1 VPRHAQSAAAVA
13 QLFCG
18 PSFIDEVDYTVEKE
32 EERFCYTVWIWTD
45 APNDLAL
52 EGKLQVEEPLV
63 HSDEYLSRLGS
74 MEERSSPVRD
84 DPTATFDYKVFI
96 HLDRVLDYNPLPDS
110 PERMSFESV
119 VTGIPADDPS
129 ASACPVRFDFT
140 WCLGMRDGES
150 LWRRMSVHDRLGGRG
165 DQQDRPPP
173 RGSDGVDG
181 WVGFRQYP
189 PTSWHDLRRGSSGHH
204 WDGGAG
210 TSSGHGG
217 FGGRRFTAGASDA
230 NPAHWVWQPRKDG
243 PKGKVSA
250 VNMMVT
256 EDSFLVR
263 GREVQVS
270 RHVDPMLE
278 EAHEDLHPSARQP
291 PRSLR
296 LVEPTV
302 TNAGQ
307 AVSSRVVGVLG
318 PEADPVLAEL
328 RILSFV
334 SDISAGMAQ

>member
-84 DPTATFDYKVFI
+84 DPIATFDYKVFI
-96 HLDRVLDYNPLPDS
+96 HLDRDLYYNPLPDS

-150 LWRRMSVHDRLGGRG
+150 LGAVCRCTTGLEGEVIGRTGRHREVTTEWMVGQGSGSIRRRLG
-165 DQQDRPPP
+165 
-173 RGSDGVDG
+173 
-181 WVGFRQYP
+181 
-189 PTSWHDLRRGSSGHH
+189 
-204 WDGGAG
+204 
-210 TSSGHGG
+210 
-217 FGGRRFTAGASDA
+217 
-230 NPAHWVWQPRKDG
+230 
-243 PKGKVSA
+243 
-250 VNMMVT
+250 M
-256 EDSFLVR
+256 
-263 GREVQVS
+263 
-270 RHVDPMLE
+270 
-278 EAHEDLHPSARQP
+278 
-291 PRSLR
+291 
-296 LVEPTV
+296 
-302 TNAGQ
+302 
-307 AVSSRVVGVLG
+307 
-318 PEADPVLAEL
+318 
-328 RILSFV
+328 I
-334 SDISAGMAQ
+334 